1 MNISLEHLAS
11 RFTLTK
17 FWKLP
22 FVLVLS
28 FNLITS
34 PSIANPRL
42 SERLVSSV
50 PSYTLAAQS
59 NNIAQMEDRILH
71 QINEQRHNHGLVP
84 LQLNRELSLVA
95 RSHSQQMANRNF
107 YSHIDHQGRN
117 HRDRVEASGLKA
129 YLIGENLMK
138 CIRASDPAGLSV
150 QSWMDSPAHR
160 KNILLTE
167 MTETG
172 VGIWQRGETYYVT
185 QIYMEPK

>member
-1 MNISLEHLAS
+1 MNTNLEHPAP
-11 RFTLTK
+11 RFALTK
-17 FWKLP
+17 FWTLP
-22 FVLVLS
+22 FVLALG

-34 PSIANPRL
+34 SSIANPRL
-42 SERLVSSV
+42 SERLASST
-50 PSYTLAAQS
+50 PSDTLAAQS
-59 NNIAQMEDRILH
+59 NNIAQMEDQVLH
-71 QINEQRHNHGLVP
+71 QINEQRQNHGLVP
-84 LQLNRELSLVA
+84 LRFNRQLSLVA

-107 YSHIDHQGRN
+107 YSHIDHQGHN

-138 CIRASDPAGLSV
+138 TIRASDPAGLSV